1 MTVVKEEPEEVV
13 EETAVKPTITINN
26 QNARGIKTTFVLTD
40 KDVNT
45 ADFGKS
51 TDASRLLTAFVLKML
66 AQVEKLGFKEDVGNL
81 GRRQVNNIFAKIRK
95 LDRSDFS
102 TDEEYKTYEEYMET
116 LVKKAMDAPVLETM
130 KSLKA
135 HFSKTAPAVRVFGEK
150 RKGSAHQ
157 LLSERNTTF
166 GELSNPVSLGQTYEG
181 ISVQGEDGKL
191 EIKGSRLMQ
200 QVDEGKSLYDSQ
212 NFTQHEPGG
221 ESDISTKGISIS
233 PTDSRVIVYDAEKYI
248 RKLFTT
254 AGYDISDGLTEE
266 DIEDADK
273 TGDSAHLVVN
283 TDTAEK
289 GQIMEISSRTSR
301 YPGAK
306 GSALRG
312 TRMPVGSGGTQQAKL
327 LGGEYYLDVL
337 LDSRA
342 LAEKDR
348 NRIKKIRIMKD
359 NEILGEYESYS
370 EQEPDP
376 YKVKR
381 EDIIGV
387 ESLSA
392 ECKAKARQIMKE
404 LDEKKMGEYLLAE
417 SSLMK
422 PRKTRDKGKEQRGAS
437 KRVGDA
443 VTNVPTQAE
452 LTMNYRD
459 LDLGKLNLI
468 IAINTDYIERLFE
481 MIGTKTTSD
490 IPLFTTSIEVNKTGE
505 LELSGEGAF
514 VSVGKTYVKSMRE
527 AVRGVKTFINGTKK
541 FRS

>member
-13 EETAVKPTITINN
+13 EETTVKPTITINN

-40 KDVNT
+40 EDVNT

-102 TDEEYKTYEEYMET
+102 TDEEYKTYEEYMEK

-157 LLSERNTTF
+157 LISERNTTF

-181 ISVQGEDGKL
+181 ISVQGEDGEL

-212 NFTQHEPGG
+212 KFNQIKPG
-221 ESDISTKGISIS
+221 EKSS
-233 PTDSRVIVYDAEKYI
+233 DSRAIVYDAEKYI
-248 RKLFTT
+248 RTLFTT
-254 AGYDISDGLTEE
+254 AGYDISDGLTDK
-266 DIEDADK
+266 DIKDADK

-312 TRMPVGSGGTQQAKL
+312 KRIPVGSGGTQQAKL
-327 LGGEYYLDVL
+327 FDGEYYLDVL

-342 LAEKDR
+342 LTKKGR

-359 NEILGEYESYS
+359 NEVLGEYESYS
-370 EQEPDP
+370 EKEPDP

-387 ESLSA
+387 ENLSA
-392 ECKAKARQIMKE
+392 ECKAKAREIMRDF
-404 LDEKKMGEYLLAE
+404 DEKKMGEYLLAE

-422 PRKTRDKGKEQRGAS
+422 PKKTRDKGKEQRGAS
-437 KRVGDA
+437 KRVGDD
-443 VTNVPTQAE
+443 VMNVPTQAE

-459 LDLGKLNLI
+459 LDLGKMTLQI
-468 IAINTDYIERLFE
+468 TINTDNIEKLFE
-481 MIGTKTTSD
+481 KIETKDTSD
-490 IPLFTTSIEVNKTGE
+490 IPLFTTSIKVDKTGE